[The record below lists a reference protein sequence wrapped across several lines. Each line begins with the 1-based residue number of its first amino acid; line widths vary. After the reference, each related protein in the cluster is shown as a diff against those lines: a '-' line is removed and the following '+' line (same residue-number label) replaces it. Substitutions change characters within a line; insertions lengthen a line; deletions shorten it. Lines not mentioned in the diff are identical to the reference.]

1 MARAAFD
8 KKKAARQFRAAREKA
23 RDYLEEKLEET
34 APQREHLRREAQR
47 LAPKVA
53 AFALA
58 TGVEMLRNYRSAERP
73 RRRRF
78 PILRT
83 LLLVAGAAAVTAW
96 VLSEK
101 N

>member
-34 APQREHLRREAQR
+34 APQRKHLKREAQR

-58 TGVEMLRNYRSAERP
+58 TGVEMLRNYRSAEP
-73 RRRRF
+73 ARRRF

-83 LLLVAGAAAVTAW
+83 LLIVAGAAAATAW
-96 VLSEK
+96 LLREK
-101 N
+101 E